1 VSGGGPCLRW
11 FLLHLSNLLG
21 IRGFYKPLS
30 FYPTGKNS
38 PHFFPFSASF
48 MKDKAPT
55 RNGIFAD
62 ADLAADC
69 DDRANSVESC
79 LDELTGEGMTA
90 QMVKDFRQETEEFRQ
105 LPTDEN
111 LLKQVTTAV
120 EHRDTALEAART
132 GLRRAS
138 QPVGRAYGTDSSEY
152 HSFAVGEVS
161 RKTVSEVLNL
171 LLTVPG
177 IGMPYLKD
185 PKAIAEGYTAD
196 RIKGLDDLYHTLFAQ
211 EALVGKA
218 ATTAE
223 QGTRVRVLAYN
234 ALNTKCSAYCA
245 RGYDHFV
252 ETDASKAK
260 LFVRNPASKVAAAVV
275 PPVPPVQA

>member
-1 VSGGGPCLRW
+1 
-11 FLLHLSNLLG
+11 
-21 IRGFYKPLS
+21 
-30 FYPTGKNS
+30 
-38 PHFFPFSASF
+38 
-48 MKDKAPT
+48 MKDKTPT

-69 DDRANSVESC
+69 DDRANALQNC
-79 LDELTGEGMTA
+79 LEDLQDEGMTA
-90 QMVKDFRQETEEFRQ
+90 QMITDFRMETEGFRQ
-105 LPTDEN
+105 LPTDDN

-120 EHRDTALEAART
+120 GKRDDALEAART

-138 QPVGRAYGTDSSEY
+138 QPIGRAFGTDSSEY
-152 HSFAVGEVS
+152 RSFAVGEVS

-177 IGMPYLKD
+177 IGTPFLKD
-185 PKAIAEGYTAD
+185 PQAIAEGYTAE
-196 RIKGLDDLYHTLFAQ
+196 RLKPLTDLYQALFALEGQ
-211 EALVGKA
+211 VGKA
-218 ATTAE
+218 ETTAE
-223 QGTRVRVLAYN
+223 QGTRTRVLAYN

-260 LFVRNPASKVAAAVV
+260 LFVRNPASHPAPAVA
-275 PPVPPVQA
+275 PVPPQG

>member
-1 VSGGGPCLRW
+1 
-11 FLLHLSNLLG
+11 
-21 IRGFYKPLS
+21 
-30 FYPTGKNS
+30 
-38 PHFFPFSASF
+38 
-48 MKDKAPT
+48 MKDKTPT

-69 DDRANSVESC
+69 DDRANSLESC
-79 LDELTGEGMTA
+79 LDELLDEGMTA
-90 QMVKDFRQETEEFRQ
+90 QMITAFRQETEAFRQ
-105 LPTDEN
+105 LPTDDN

-120 EHRDTALEAART
+120 DHRDTALEAART

-138 QPVGRAYGTDSSEY
+138 QPIGRAYGTESSEY

-177 IGMPYLKD
+177 IGTPYLKD
-185 PKAIAEGYTAD
+185 AKAVAEGYTAN
-196 RIKGLDDLYHTLFAQ
+196 RLKPLPGLYQTLFTM
-211 EALVGKA
+211 EGEVGKA
-218 ATTAE
+218 ETTAE
-223 QGTRVRVLAYN
+223 QGTRTRVQAYN

-252 ETDASKAK
+252 ETDASKAR
-260 LFVRNPASKVAAAVV
+260 LFVRNPASHPDTT
-275 PPVPPVQA
+275 PPAPTT